1 LRARSLAAASTLLA
15 LLALGGAGCGGA
27 DKGPPAIGS
36 DGRPSSL
43 TIYSS
48 LPLQG
53 ETRGQAEAIL
63 NGEKLALAK
72 AGGRAG
78 RFTVKFVSLD
88 DTRPETGMWN
98 PDTVSANARKAAQD
112 QSAIAYIGEFDSSAS
127 AISLPVLNQAGI
139 LQISPGNTSIGLTRS
154 TGADKG
160 EPDKYYPSG
169 TRTYGR
175 VIPADN
181 VQAAAQAAFQ
191 RDEGCTKLY
200 LLNDKSVYGTGLAG
214 MVQRDATAQGMQ
226 VLGNDAID
234 ADRAEYRSQAAKV
247 ESAGADCVFF
257 GGATAS
263 SAAQVWADVHAASPT
278 AKLFGPNGVA
288 QPAFLARLSP
298 SAQKVTFL
306 TTPTLPR
313 RLYPPAAQKVLAD
326 YEAQFH
332 KPADPYALYGYEAMS
347 VALLAIQNAGDR
359 GNDKQA
365 VIDEFFGVKGRDS
378 VLGSY
383 SIDANGDTTLA
394 RYGGNRVAGGR
405 LVFDRAIEAG
415 GG

>member
-1 LRARSLAAASTLLA
+1 M
-15 LLALGGAGCGGA
+15 LALGVAGCGGD
-27 DKGPPAIGS
+27 DKTPPAVGAG
-36 DGRPSSL
+36 GRPSSL

-53 ETRGQAEAIL
+53 ETRTQADAVL

-78 RFTVKFVSLD
+78 EFTVKFVSLD
-88 DTRPETGMWN
+88 DTRPQTGRWN

-154 TGADKG
+154 RGADKG

-169 TRTYGR
+169 KRTYGR
-175 VIPADN
+175 VIPADHI
-181 VQAAAQAAFQ
+181 QAAAQAAFQ
-191 RDEGCTKLY
+191 RDEGCTRLY

-214 MVQRDATAQGMQ
+214 TVQRDATADGMQ
-226 VLGNDAID
+226 VLGNDGID
-234 ADRAEYRSQAAKV
+234 ANRAEYRTVAAKV
-247 ESAGADCVFF
+247 ASAGADCVFF
-257 GGATAS
+257 GGTAAS
-263 SAAQVWADVHAASPT
+263 NAARVWADVHAASPT

-288 QPAFLARLSP
+288 QASFVARLDP

-326 YEAQFH
+326 YEAAFG
-332 KPADPYALYGYEAMS
+332 KTPDPYALYGYEAMS
-347 VALLAIQNAGDR
+347 VALLAIEKAGDR

-365 VIDEFFGVKGRDS
+365 VIDEFFAVKDRDS
-378 VLGSY
+378 VLGNY
-383 SIDANGDTTLA
+383 SIDSNGDTTLS

-405 LVFDRAIEAG
+405 LVFDRVIEADG
-415 GG
+415 